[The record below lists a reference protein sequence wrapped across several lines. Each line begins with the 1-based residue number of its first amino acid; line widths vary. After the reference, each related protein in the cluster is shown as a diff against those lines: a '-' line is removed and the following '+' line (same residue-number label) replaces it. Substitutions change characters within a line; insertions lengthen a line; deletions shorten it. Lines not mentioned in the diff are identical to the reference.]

1 MAPLHRLLASIG
13 LILALD
19 PTQLS
24 ASAISCGATI
34 TKDTVLTAD
43 LSCDCSKNF
52 LHLLLVKGPAT
63 LDLNGRTVKCSDT
76 SVSRSYTTAC
86 IAIGSKGATIKNGI
100 VKGCG
105 YGVTDHYVAPAEGA
119 RIENIIAKETL
130 STCFKIRGDNCILRN
145 VIADGD
151 GIYVIGNNNKVE
163 GSSLINSFSGVS
175 ILGDNNTVISNT
187 ISDVTEDC
195 VSLLG
200 VGNAFK
206 KNTVRRCG
214 GYGVQVDGSK
224 SIIALN
230 TIEVTGRESIQAR
243 ATVWISEHTGIRIA
257 GNRISG
263 SSASGIA
270 IGRSFNKTVVEN
282 NLVVDCIENG
292 IALYPTSNH
301 GTVKNNTI
309 QNCGCTGLIVF
320 ASCANTLTCNT
331 ITDCKV
337 GIEAK
342 KDSKRNRFINNRV
355 SDSALI
361 GLKDMSA
368 KCGSN
373 VWKGNTGKGNIPCT
387 TTK

>member
-105 YGVTDHYVAPAEGA
+105 YGVTDHHVAPAEGA

-130 STCFKIRGDNCILRN
+130 STCFKLRGDNCILRN

-230 TIEVTGRESIQAR
+230 TIELRVENPYRHVPPSGF
-243 ATVWISEHTGIRIA
+243 EHTGIRIA

-309 QNCGCTGLIVF
+309 QNCGCGP
-320 ASCANTLTCNT
+320 
-331 ITDCKV
+331 
-337 GIEAK
+337 
-342 KDSKRNRFINNRV
+342 NRLRILR
-355 SDSALI
+355 
-361 GLKDMSA
+361 
-368 KCGSN
+368 
-373 VWKGNTGKGNIPCT
+373 
-387 TTK
+387 